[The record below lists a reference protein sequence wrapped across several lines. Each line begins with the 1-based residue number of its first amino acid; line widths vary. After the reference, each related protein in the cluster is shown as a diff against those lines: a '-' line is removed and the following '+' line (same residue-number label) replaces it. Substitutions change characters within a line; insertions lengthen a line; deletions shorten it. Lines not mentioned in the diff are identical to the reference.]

1 MSTKSSNSLQVE
13 DIVLC
18 KIFNY
23 FIYLNEKIAF
33 FDPEFCLYVFL
44 RRMIFFLPLTT
55 ISLCLLPVA
64 KLSIAT
70 GHASKFTIVLIAL
83 DNCKF
88 A

>member
-18 KIFNY
+18 KIFNP

-33 FDPEFCLYVFL
+33 FDLEFCLYVFL
-44 RRMIFFLPLTT
+44 RRMNFFFALTT
-55 ISLCLLPVA
+55 INLCLLPVA